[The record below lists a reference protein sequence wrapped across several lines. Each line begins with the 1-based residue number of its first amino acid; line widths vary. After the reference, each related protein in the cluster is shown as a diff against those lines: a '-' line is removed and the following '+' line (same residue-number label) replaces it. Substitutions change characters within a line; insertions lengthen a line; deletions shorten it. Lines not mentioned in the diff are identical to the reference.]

1 MESTKVERGEKPEVI
16 LAHIKE
22 HVPSWAPIE
31 SIDQLDIKKM
41 SGLSNA
47 CYRVHIKDGGIE
59 PATLLYRK
67 FECEIVDKKV
77 EGTIFQS
84 MSD

>member
-1 MESTKVERGEKPEVI
+1 MESTKVERGEKPDVI

-22 HVPSWAPIE
+22 HLPSWAPI
-31 SIDQLDIKKM
+31 SSVDQLEIKKM

-47 CYRVHIKDGGIE
+47 CYRVHVKDGGIE
-59 PATLLYRK
+59 PTTLLYRK

-77 EGTIFQS
+77 EGTIF
-84 MSD
+84 

>member
-1 MESTKVERGEKPEVI
+1 MESTKVERGEKPDVI

-22 HVPSWAPIE
+22 HLPSWATITSVDRLE
-31 SIDQLDIKKM
+31 IKKM

-47 CYRVHIKDGGIE
+47 CYRVHVKDGGIE
-59 PATLLYRK
+59 PTTLLYRK

-77 EGTIFQS
+77 EGTIF
-84 MSD
+84 

>member
-1 MESTKVERGEKPEVI
+1 MESTKVERGEKPDVI

-22 HVPSWAPIE
+22 QVPSWAPIT
-31 SIDQLDIKKM
+31 SVDQLEIKKM

-59 PATLLYRK
+59 PTTLLYRK

-77 EGTIFQS
+77 EGTIF
-84 MSD
+84 